1 MGRFRDLTGQT
12 FNDLKA
18 LKKVRT
24 KKSGDAVWRCTC
36 LRCGDDYE
44 LTANELTSGK
54 RKACPKHSST
64 ALRDIIGERFG
75 SVVVLRRATDEEADG
90 HVGNNVGW
98 LVRCDATAG
107 GERPCGRER
116 VVTQTSLRN
125 GRVKSC
131 GCENARR
138 HTKHGAFRGLYG
150 SARAKNGSKEY
161 KIFQG
166 IAQRCSNERSRDY
179 PRYGGAGIKCEF
191 NSFKEFNASLGPC
204 PPEKSSVDRID
215 PNGNYA
221 PGNVRWADASEQANN
236 RRNNVVIACFGR
248 CQTLSQWAREVGIT
262 PRALS
267 IRLEKHRVEVAL
279 TLPKNAHARGSRDG
293 YEPVRRFAFH
303 GRECSVK
310 QLSTTKEA
318 VANGIDEQ
326 LIWSR
331 INAARE
337 RGEQQPDG
345 DWLIRPK
352 RITRRSRTRTA
363 KMAA

>member
-1 MGRFRDLTGQT
+1 MGRSRDLTGQT

-18 LKKVRT
+18 LEKVRT

-54 RKACPKHSST
+54 RKACPKHSSN
-64 ALRDIIGERFG
+64 ALREITGERFG

-98 LVRCDATAG
+98 LVRCEATAG
-107 GERPCGRER
+107 GERPCGREW
-116 VVTQTSLRN
+116 VVTQTSLKN
-125 GRVKSC
+125 EGVSSC

-166 IAQRCSNERSRDY
+166 IVQRCSNERSRDY

-191 NSFKEFNASLGPC
+191 NSFKEFYAELGPC
-204 PPEKSSVDRID
+204 PPDKSSVDRID

-236 RRNNVVIACFGR
+236 RRNNVVIECFGR
-248 CQTLSQWAREVGIT
+248 CQTLSQWARELGIT

-267 IRLEKHRVEVAL
+267 QRRIHMPDELAL
-279 TLPKNAHARGSRDG
+279 TLPKGAHARGSRDG
-293 YEPVRRFAFH
+293 YEPARRFAFYD
-303 GRECSVK
+303 RECSVK
-310 QLSTTKEA
+310 ELATTHEA
-318 VANGIDEQ
+318 VANGVDEQ
-326 LIWSR
+326 LIWYR
-331 INAARE
+331 IRMAGRQGNHR
-337 RGEQQPDG
+337 PDG
-345 DWLIRPK
+345 LSLIGPR